1 MWDPL
6 NEDKDT
12 IQLKKEKLELEAE
25 IEALK
30 KEVYRLQLENDVKK
44 GRRTP
49 KKIRVSV
56 FKNLQIEI
64 RP

>member
-25 IEALK
+25 IETLK

-44 GRRTP
+44 AAELL
-49 KKIRVSV
+49 
-56 FKNLQIEI
+56 KNKGISL
-64 RP
+64 